1 MKRRTILVALIVLM
15 LASSRPAAA
24 QNRYI
29 VQTTGGLS
37 SVLNLCNL
45 LGCQVKGSLDGQVN
59 KTFLVT
65 SSNNIVVNLVNGAVN
80 LVESLL
86 GIVSI
91 EADNV
96 LQVPRATLGS
106 IPSGLYDTA
115 PVQYYG
121 TVVWH
126 GYAAQPAAQI
136 IRLQDAQ
143 NGFGISGTGIV
154 ALIDTGV
161 DPNHPVL
168 HPVLL
173 QGYDF
178 TRNQPGA
185 SEWLDVTG
193 TQSVSTSSTQNQQPG
208 YVQQSTAA
216 VLDQSTAA
224 VLDQST
230 AAVLDGSPYVAFGHG
245 TMTAGLVHLVAP
257 QAKLLPLKAFSAN
270 GTGYLSNI
278 VSALYYATQNHA
290 NVVNMSFDLTSSSP
304 SLQQAV
310 SYANKAGVVL
320 VAAAGNEDTSARVYP
335 AAMNGQVVGIAST
348 TNWDS
353 RSSFSNYGTSD
364 VWIAAPGESVISTY
378 PGGTYGSESG
388 TSFSSPIV
396 AGTVALMLS
405 AKQSGFNQSQA
416 ASALSHAI
424 VLTPD
429 LNHGRL
435 DAYQAVSAWVN
446 GSSSTSGS
454 GSSSGSCFLLCL

>member
-1 MKRRTILVALIVLM
+1 MKRRTTILLALIVLM
-15 LASSRPAAA
+15 LVSSRPAAA

-29 VQTTGGLS
+29 VQTNGGLS

-45 LGCQVKGSLDGQVN
+45 LGCQVQGSLDGQVA
-59 KTFLVT
+59 KTYLVT
-65 SSNNIVVNLVNGAVN
+65 SSQNLIAQIVNGALN

-91 EADNV
+91 EQDR
-96 LQVPRATLGS
+96 LLPIPQPHLSS
-106 IPSGLYDTA
+106 IASGLSDTA
-115 PVQYYG
+115 PVNYYG

-126 GYAAQPAAQI
+126 GYSAQPAAQI

-185 SEWLDVTG
+185 SEWLDVAG
-193 TQSVSTSSTQNQQPG
+193 QNDNNQGQNQQAG
-208 YVQQSTAA
+208 FVQ
-216 VLDQSTAA
+216 QSTAA

-245 TMTAGLVHLVAP
+245 TMTSGLVHLVAP
-257 QAKLLPLKAFSAN
+257 NAKLLPLKAFSAN

-278 VSALYYATQNHA
+278 VAALYYAVRNHA
-290 NVVNMSFDLTSSSP
+290 NVVNMSFDLSSSSP
-304 SLQQAV
+304 SLQNAV
-310 SYANKAGVVL
+310 SYASRAGVVL
-320 VAAAGNEDTSARVYP
+320 VAAAGNESTSARVYP

-348 TNWDS
+348 TDWDK
-353 RSSFSNYGTSD
+353 RSSFSNYGSAD
-364 VWIAAPGESVISTY
+364 VWIAAPGENIISTY

-388 TSFSSPIV
+388 TSFSSPLV

-405 AKQSGFNQSQA
+405 AKQSSLNQSQA
-416 ASALSHAI
+416 ANALANAQ

-435 DAYQAVSAWVN
+435 NVYQAVSAWVN
-446 GSSSTSGS
+446 GSSSTS
-454 GSSSGSCFLLCL
+454 SSGSCSLLCL

>member
-1 MKRRTILVALIVLM
+1 MKRRTTILLALIVLM

-29 VQTTGGLS
+29 VQTNGGLS

-45 LGCQVKGSLDGQVN
+45 LGCQVQGSLDGQVG
-59 KTFLVT
+59 KTYLVT
-65 SSNNIVVNLVNGAVN
+65 SSQNLIVQIVNGALN

-91 EADNV
+91 EQDS
-96 LQVPRATLGS
+96 LLPIPQPHLSS
-106 IPSGLYDTA
+106 IASGLSDTA
-115 PVQYYG
+115 PVNYYG

-126 GYAAQPAAQI
+126 GYSAQPAAQI

-193 TQSVSTSSTQNQQPG
+193 MQNGYTDTGAQKQLPG
-208 YVQQSTAA
+208 YVQ
-216 VLDQSTAA
+216 QSTAA

-245 TMTAGLVHLVAP
+245 TMT
-257 QAKLLPLKAFSAN
+257 
-270 GTGYLSNI
+270 
-278 VSALYYATQNHA
+278 
-290 NVVNMSFDLTSSSP
+290 
-304 SLQQAV
+304 
-310 SYANKAGVVL
+310 
-320 VAAAGNEDTSARVYP
+320 
-335 AAMNGQVVGIAST
+335 
-348 TNWDS
+348 
-353 RSSFSNYGTSD
+353 RS
-364 VWIAAPGESVISTY
+364 E
-378 PGGTYGSESG
+378 
-388 TSFSSPIV
+388 
-396 AGTVALMLS
+396 
-405 AKQSGFNQSQA
+405 
-416 ASALSHAI
+416 
-424 VLTPD
+424 
-429 LNHGRL
+429 
-435 DAYQAVSAWVN
+435 
-446 GSSSTSGS
+446 
-454 GSSSGSCFLLCL
+454 

>member
-1 MKRRTILVALIVLM
+1 MQRRTTILLSLIVLI
-15 LASSRPAAA
+15 LACSRSAAA

-45 LGCQVKGSLDGQVN
+45 LGCQVQGSLDGQVG
-59 KTFLVT
+59 KTYLVT
-65 SSNNIVVNLVNGAVN
+65 SSGNLIGNLVNGAVN
-80 LVESLL
+80 LTESLL

-91 EADNV
+91 EADHV
-96 LQVPRATLGS
+96 LPLPQPALPSVPY
-106 IPSGLYDTA
+106 GLYDHS
-115 PVQYYG
+115 PVNYYG

-143 NGFGISGTGIV
+143 NGFRIGGTGIV

-168 HPVLL
+168 QPVLL

-185 SEWLDVTG
+185 SEWLDVAGVPIT
-193 TQSVSTSSTQNQQPG
+193 TSQGQNQQPG

-224 VLDQST
+224 VLD
-230 AAVLDGSPYVAFGHG
+230 GSPYIAFGHG

-257 QAKLLPLKAFSAN
+257 QARLLPLKAFSAN

-278 VSALYYATQNHA
+278 VSALYYAVQNHA
-290 NVVNMSFDLTSSSP
+290 NVVNMSFDLSSSSP
-304 SLQQAV
+304 SLQSAV

-320 VAAAGNEDTSARVYP
+320 VAAAGNESTNARVYP
-335 AAMNGQVVGIAST
+335 AAMNGYVVGIAST
-348 TNWDS
+348 TDSDS
-353 RSSFSNYGTSD
+353 RSSFSNYGSAD
-364 VWIAAPGESVISTY
+364 VWIAAPGENVISTY

-405 AKQSGFNQSQA
+405 AKQSGFNQSQVA
-416 ASALSHAI
+416 NALANAQA
-424 VLTPD
+424 LTPD

-435 DAYQAVSAWVN
+435 NVYQAVSAWVN
-446 GSSSTSGS
+446 GSSSSST
-454 GSSSGSCFLLCL
+454 SSSCSLLCF